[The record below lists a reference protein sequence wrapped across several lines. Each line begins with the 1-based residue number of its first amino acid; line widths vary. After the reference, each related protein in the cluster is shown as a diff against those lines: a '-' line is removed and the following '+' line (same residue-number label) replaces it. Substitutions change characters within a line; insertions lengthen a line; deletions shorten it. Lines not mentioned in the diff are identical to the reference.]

1 MRLSLAAAAMLAPPR
16 QWPIAGAGLKTIS
29 PARWRWSPGHR
40 AAWGCWSPPS
50 WPDACLS
57 LRPHPLSFDVIVAA
71 EDSGLVPAAEDLA
84 ATGAQVQPV
93 RADLATFSGVE
104 RLLEAIA
111 ATGREVDAV
120 ALNAGVG
127 NGGAFIDVPLA
138 DEERLIDLNIGST
151 VHLAKRI
158 LPDMVARGAGRVL
171 FTSSVASQMPGPYYA
186 TYAASKAFIQ
196 SFAQALRYELKDTG
210 VTVTA
215 LLPGPTDTEFFE
227 RAGMEGTPVDSSAKD
242 DPADV
247 ARDGFEALMAGKSQV
262 VGGSAKNKVQV
273 AAAKLLPDQARAATH
288 ATMTKP
294 EGE

>member
-1 MRLSLAAAAMLAPPR
+1 VTDSKPLAVVTGASSGIGRELAR
-16 QWPIAGAGLKTIS
+16 QFATNG
-29 PARWRWSPGHR
+29 
-40 AAWGCWSPPS
+40 
-50 WPDACLS
+50 
-57 LRPHPLSFDVIVAA
+57 FDVIVAA
-71 EDSGLVPAAEDLA
+71 EDSGLVPAADDLA
-84 ATGAQVQPV
+84 ATGAQIHPV
-93 RADLATFSGVE
+93 RADLATFGGVE
-104 RLLEAIA
+104 QLLQAIA
-111 ATGREVDAV
+111 ATGRQVDAV

-127 NGGAFIDVPLA
+127 NGGAFVDVPLA
-138 DEERLIDLNIGST
+138 DEERQIDLNIGST

-227 RAGMEGTPVDSSAKD
+227 RAGMEGTPVYSSAKD

-262 VGGSAKNKVQV
+262 VGGSAKNKLQ
-273 AAAKLLPDQARAATH
+273 AAAKLRPDQARAATH
-288 ATMTKP
+288 AKMTKP
-294 EGE
+294 EGQ

>member
-1 MRLSLAAAAMLAPPR
+1 MTDSKPLAVVTGASSGIGRELAR
-16 QWPIAGAGLKTIS
+16 QFATHGY
-29 PARWRWSPGHR
+29 
-40 AAWGCWSPPS
+40 
-50 WPDACLS
+50 
-57 LRPHPLSFDVIVAA
+57 DVIVAA

-84 ATGAQVQPV
+84 ATGADVQPV

-171 FTSSVASQMPGPYYA
+171 FTPSAASQMPGPWRR
-186 TYAASKAFIQ
+186 TRSRWPPR
-196 SFAQALRYELKDTG
+196 SCCRTR
-210 VTVTA
+210 
-215 LLPGPTDTEFFE
+215 PGP
-227 RAGMEGTPVDSSAKD
+227 RPTP
-242 DPADV
+242 
-247 ARDGFEALMAGKSQV
+247 R
-262 VGGSAKNKVQV
+262 
-273 AAAKLLPDQARAATH
+273 
-288 ATMTKP
+288 
-294 EGE
+294 

>member
-1 MRLSLAAAAMLAPPR
+1 MTDSKPLAVVTGASSGIGRELAR
-16 QWPIAGAGLKTIS
+16 QFATNG
-29 PARWRWSPGHR
+29 
-40 AAWGCWSPPS
+40 
-50 WPDACLS
+50 
-57 LRPHPLSFDVIVAA
+57 FDVIVAA
-71 EDSGLVPAAEDLA
+71 EDSELAPAVEDLA
-84 ATGAQVQPV
+84 ATGAEIQPV

-127 NGGAFIDVPLA
+127 DGGAFIDVPLA

-151 VHLAKRI
+151 VH
-158 LPDMVARGAGRVL
+158 
-171 FTSSVASQMPGPYYA
+171 
-186 TYAASKAFIQ
+186 
-196 SFAQALRYELKDTG
+196 
-210 VTVTA
+210 
-215 LLPGPTDTEFFE
+215 
-227 RAGMEGTPVDSSAKD
+227 RAGMEGTPVDSSGKD

-262 VGGSAKNKVQV
+262 VAGSAKNKVQA

-288 ATMTKP
+288 AKMTKP